1 LFYESVIEAELQVSG
16 RERVGAFHCSSNLY
30 FFHVLIGDHDHS
42 MREKSPY
49 LMVEKLQLVVHQ
61 SYQRKMAVA
70 VQLSAQ
76 RNIK

>member
-1 LFYESVIEAELQVSG
+1 MLV
-16 RERVGAFHCSSNLY
+16 
-30 FFHVLIGDHDHS
+30 GDHDHS

-76 RNIK
+76 RKHQMKGIFDCNL